1 MTGPAR
7 SRVERAFRG
16 HACAMHKL
24 LTAVA
29 VFATAGV
36 LLVSPASAG
45 DNGPLRL
52 GAHMT
57 GAREVPGP
65 GDPDGRG
72 RAQMKVNVAEE
83 LFCYQLDLIGLS
95 EVVGGHI
102 HIGQVEESGPIV
114 IDLQLP
120 ENGLDGCVHAGRAT
134 LVNIARNPQGFYINI
149 HTTEFPNGAIRDQLT
164 QRS

>member
-1 MTGPAR
+1 MR
-7 SRVERAFRG
+7 
-16 HACAMHKL
+16 KL
-24 LTAVA
+24 LPTFAVA
-29 VFATAGV
+29 VAV
-36 LLVSPASAG
+36 LSGLALSSPAAAG
-45 DNGPLRL
+45 EGGPLRL

-83 LFCYQLDLIGLS
+83 LFCFQLDLIGLS

-102 HIGQVEESGPIV
+102 HVGLVVESGPIV
-114 IDLQLP
+114 IDLELP

-134 LVNIARNPQGFYINI
+134 LVNIARNPQAFYINI
-149 HTTEFPNGAIRDQLT
+149 HTDEFPNGAIRDQLT